1 MGKKKKG
8 SGKRKAKVI
17 PPLAEE
23 VARGGG
29 SGEEKTEEKPIEI
42 EAVKA
47 KPKAK
52 LKAAAVAATAAA
64 SPKKKTRLKKGT
76 YEYEFR
82 KRVTEAVQELMGK
95 KVKVT
100 FDSLKRYITGA
111 GRGCFLA
118 STITENEEVRYQHHS
133 LLCTG

>member
-1 MGKKKKG
+1 M
-8 SGKRKAKVI
+8 
-17 PPLAEE
+17 
-23 VARGGG
+23 ARGGG